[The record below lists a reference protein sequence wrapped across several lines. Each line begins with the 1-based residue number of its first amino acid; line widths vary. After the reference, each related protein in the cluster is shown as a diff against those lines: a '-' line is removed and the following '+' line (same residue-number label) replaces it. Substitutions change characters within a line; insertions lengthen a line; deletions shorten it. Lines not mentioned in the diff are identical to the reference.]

1 MSRLLQQLVSDRA
14 LSRPESLAVVCP
26 GAALSY
32 GELDASS
39 NRLARL
45 LRELGCRRGDRIALV
60 MPKTPAAIVSMLG
73 TLKVDATYVPLD
85 PAGPATRLARMLEAS
100 ECRCL
105 IAAGRAGPTVREA
118 LASASLRERPQ
129 LGWMDADTPWEAEP
143 APDFSARDLA
153 SLPAEPIA
161 AVNSDRNLAHILFTS
176 GSTGTPKGVMITHYS
191 VRCFLEWAW
200 SYFGF
205 SPSDRM
211 SQHPPLNFD
220 LSTFDIFGTLG
231 AGAQLHLV
239 PAQMNLLPHKLAWFM
254 RDSQLTQW
262 FSVPSVLS
270 LMAKLD
276 VVRAGD
282 FPELRRV
289 IWCGET
295 IATPT
300 LIYWMRRLPHARF
313 TNLYGPTEA
322 TIASSYYTVP
332 HCPSDE
338 REAVPIGTACDGEEL
353 LVLDEQLR
361 PVADGESGELYIGG
375 VGLSP
380 GYWNDPLKTRNAFLP
395 RPGDGQAHARIY
407 RTGDLARVGADGLF
421 YFLGRTDSQ
430 IKARGYRIELGEIE
444 SALNTL
450 RSVRDGAVVA
460 VESAGFEG
468 WTICC
473 AYVPAPGAG
482 EHPAELRSSL
492 AHILPGYMLPARW
505 VSYSA
510 LPRNANGKIDR
521 PELRRRFLRT
531 GSRPPAAGEGHY
543 SSGLARG

>member
-1 MSRLLQQLVSDRA
+1 MTRLLQQLVSDRA
-14 LSRPESLAVVCP
+14 LSRPESVAVVCA
-26 GAALSY
+26 GTAVRY
-32 GELDASS
+32 GELEAAS
-39 NRLARL
+39 NRLARA

-60 MPKTPAAIVSMLG
+60 MPKIPAAIVSILG
-73 TLKVDATYVPLD
+73 ALKVDACYVPLD

-100 ECRCL
+100 NCRCL
-105 IAAGRAGPTVREA
+105 VAAGRSGPMVREA
-118 LASASLRERPQ
+118 LTHASLRQRPQ
-129 LGWMDADTPWEAEP
+129 LGWMDTDAPWDADP
-143 APDFSARDLA
+143 APAFCARDLA
-153 SLPAEPIA
+153 SLPAEPLA
-161 AVNSDRNLAHILFTS
+161 AANSDRDLAHILFTS

-191 VRCFLEWAW
+191 VRRFLEWAW

-205 SPSDRM
+205 SPSDRI

-239 PAQMNLLPHKLAWFM
+239 PGEMNLLPHKLAQFM
-254 RDSQLTQW
+254 RESQLTQW
-262 FSVPSVLS
+262 FSVPSVLT

-276 VVRAGD
+276 VVSVGD

-289 IWCGET
+289 LWCGET

-300 LIYWMRRLPHARF
+300 LIHWMRRLPHARF

-332 HCPSDE
+332 RCPSDE
-338 REAVPIGTACDGEEL
+338 RQAVPIGTACDGEEL
-353 LVLDEQLR
+353 LVLDEELR
-361 PVADGESGELYIGG
+361 PVADGQTGELYIGG

-395 RPGDGQAHARIY
+395 CPGGGQTAERIY
-407 RTGDLARVGADGLF
+407 RTGDLARRGADGLL
-421 YFLGRTDSQ
+421 YFLGRMDSQ

-444 SALNTL
+444 SALNAL
-450 RSVRDGAVVA
+450 RSVREGAVVA

-482 EHPAELRSSL
+482 AHPAELRSSL
-492 AHILPGYMLPARW
+492 AHMLPGYMLPARW
-505 VSYSA
+505 VSCSA
-510 LPRNANGKIDR
+510 LPRNANGKLDR
-521 PELRRRFLRT
+521 PALRRKFLRAAA
-531 GSRPPAAGEGHY
+531 RPPVGEPHY
-543 SSGLARG
+543 SPGLARG